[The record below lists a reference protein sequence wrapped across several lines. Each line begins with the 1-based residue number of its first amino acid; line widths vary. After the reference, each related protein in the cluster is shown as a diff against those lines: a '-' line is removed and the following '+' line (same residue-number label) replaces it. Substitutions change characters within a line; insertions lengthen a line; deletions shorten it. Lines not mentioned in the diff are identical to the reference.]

1 MSATE
6 RKKRGRPRRYDM
18 QPVPPERVANREAAY
33 AVALLDELLERL
45 IDLIADL
52 PQAALDYVPEGTTN
66 SIGVLVL
73 HMAGVEA
80 RWIARSTQVSI
91 SADLEQLL
99 GPGRDDV
106 GDLPA
111 SVASAAQL
119 ITLCR
124 RVRREVTDPA
134 LSSLPDVD
142 VEIPDERSQ
151 MTVRQVLMH
160 LVWGWTYHSGQVGLL
175 RRLWGARYG
184 WSLAAR

>member
-1 MSATE
+1 MNSME
-6 RKKRGRPRRYDM
+6 RKKRGRPRRYDILS
-18 QPVPPERVANREAAY
+18 VPPERVANREAAY

-45 IDLIADL
+45 CDLIVDL

-66 SIGVLVL
+66 SIGALVL
-73 HMAGVEA
+73 HMGAVEA

-91 SADLEQLL
+91 AADLEQLL
-99 GPGRDDV
+99 GPRRDDA
-106 GDLPA
+106 GDLPP
-111 SVASAAQL
+111 SVVSAAQL
-119 ITLCR
+119 IALCR

-134 LSSLPDVD
+134 LSALSDID

-160 LVWGWTYHSGQVGLL
+160 LIWQWTYHSGQVGLL
-175 RRLWGARYG
+175 RRLWGARYQ